1 MYALN
6 DPTSNLPYY
15 FKSIYTVPHME
26 KTQKQLPIAI
36 CLVERDG
43 KILITRRVD
52 SEPLW
57 DKKWEF
63 PGGKI
68 DFGETPEQAVAREV
82 LEETGLEIQSPEL
95 LGHHTFVWD
104 LPTSKIQV
112 FIFLFRASADKNEV
126 TLSLR
131 ENDLYKW
138 VTAKECSAMP
148 DFLEANIEMI
158 KNIYIPYLE
167 MHKSP

>member
-1 MYALN
+1 
-6 DPTSNLPYY
+6 
-15 FKSIYTVPHME
+15 ME

-82 LEETGLEIQSPEL
+82 LEETRLEIQSPEL
-95 LGHHTFVWD
+95 LGHHTCVWD
-104 LPTSKIQV
+104 LPTSKIEV